1 MAPITF
7 EHVTKRFDETTA
19 VADLDVEVADGEFLV
34 LVGPSGCGKT
44 TALRMLAGLE
54 EISNGRILIGDRIVN
69 NIAPGA
75 RDVAMVFQS
84 YALYPHMT
92 VYDNLAF
99 ALRNRKLPKEEI
111 DRRVRDAGAVLDLG
125 NLLKRKPKQLS
136 GGQRQRVAL
145 GRAI

>member
-19 VADLDVEVADGEFLV
+19 VADLDIEVADGEFLV

-54 EISNGRILIGDRIVN
+54 DITSGRILIGDRVVN

-84 YALYPHMT
+84 YALYPPSACAT
-92 VYDNLAF
+92 SVC
-99 ALRNRKLPKEEI
+99 
-111 DRRVRDAGAVLDLG
+111 RRPRSTGASGRRPTCWSWASSSRGSRGSFPAVSVSG
-125 NLLKRKPKQLS
+125 SRS
-136 GGQRQRVAL
+136 GGRSCGSRR
-145 GRAI
+145 GS